1 LVPITTG
8 AKELIRSMFGRK
20 RKREDETP
28 GLSVP
33 YVSQPPVTMPVT
45 MPIDAEPGSGATP
58 APPAPPATQPQPP
71 AQAPFATTGMA
82 AGQLHADMS
91 TMLNQLMGANGQ
103 IGDLLAEI
111 KKDPQAFRE
120 RMIAQAQAAGV
131 STFVMT
137 PQGITHIGGTAG
149 AAGAA
154 PAPQHVDVIDELTKA
169 AALHD
174 KGALTDAEFEDVK
187 KKLLGQ

>member
-1 LVPITTG
+1 MPITTG

-45 MPIDAEPGSGATP
+45 IPLEAEPGSGATP
-58 APPAPPATQPQPP
+58 APPTPPAPAPAP

-137 PQGITHIGGTAG
+137 PQGITQIGGTAG

-154 PAPQHVDVIDELTKA
+154 PTPQHVDVIDELTKA

-174 KGALTDAEFEDVK
+174 KGALTDTEFEAVK